1 MQPVATGLLL
11 LLAAAFPVLK
21 AESSA
26 APASPFDYDWYG
38 LRVGGLIFA
47 GILCTL
53 GIIVLLSGKC
63 KCKFNRKASRRP
75 SESPHLITP
84 GSASNC

>member
-1 MQPVATGLLL
+1 MQPVASQFLL
-11 LLAAAFPVLK
+11 LLAVSLPVLK
-21 AESSA
+21 AE
-26 APASPFDYDWYG
+26 APVATPNPFVYDWHS
-38 LRVGGLIFA
+38 LRVGGLIAA

-63 KCKFNRKASRRP
+63 KCKFNRKSSRRP
-75 SESPHLITP
+75 QESPHLIVP